1 MSTAAATPPSDMRS
15 LLGQRWNALAVRER
29 LMVAAMGGAL
39 AFLVVWLVAVR
50 PAWRTLSQAPA
61 LRAQADAQL
70 LGMHALADEARQ
82 LRALPPVPQGQAEQV
97 LKSATERLGAKGK
110 LTVQAERATLSLT
123 GATGEDIRQ
132 WLTEA
137 RGGARARPLEAT
149 LTRAGEGYNGTLIVA
164 IGQGQ

>member
-1 MSTAAATPPSDMRS
+1 MSTAAVPPPDSRS
-15 LLGQRWNALAVRER
+15 LIAQRWGALAVRER
-29 LMVAAMGGAL
+29 LMVATMAGAL
-39 AFLVVWLVAVR
+39 VFLIVWLVAVR
-50 PAWRTLSQAPA
+50 PAWRTLSLAPA
-61 LRAQADAQL
+61 QRAQADAQL
-70 LGMHALADEARQ
+70 LSMQALEDEAKQ

-110 LTVQAERATLSLT
+110 LTVQAERATLTLT

-132 WLTEA
+132 WLAEA
-137 RGGARARPLEAT
+137 RGGARARPIEAT

>member
-1 MSTAAATPPSDMRS
+1 MNATTATPPSDVRS
-15 LLGQRWNALAVRER
+15 LFAQRWTALAVRER
-29 LMVAAMGGAL
+29 LMVVLMGSAL
-39 AFLVVWLVAVR
+39 PFLVVWLVAVR
-50 PAWRTLSQAPA
+50 PAWRTLSTAPA
-61 LRAQADAQL
+61 LRSQADAQL
-70 LGMHALADEARQ
+70 FAMQALADEAKQ

-137 RGGARARPLEAT
+137 RGGARARPIEAT
-149 LTRAGEGYNGTLIVA
+149 LTRSGEGYNGTLIVA